1 MPVLIRPAE
10 EGDLEPLWA
19 RVRSAVAFMNALGNP
34 QWNENYPT
42 PEHFSA
48 AREAGTL
55 FVAVEEGEILGG
67 VILDE
72 TQAPEYGPLP
82 WTTPERALV
91 IHKLAL
97 GQEGMGRGVA
107 AKLLAFAEETA
118 RARGLEGLRVDTYH
132 KNKPMQRLLA
142 KEGFSFV
149 GAIHFPGQQPGEYL
163 CFEKQIPGVNE

>member
-1 MPVLIRPAE
+1 MVIRAARAE
-10 EGDLEPLWA
+10 ELDALW
-19 RVRSAVAFMNALGNP
+19 RQVRSAVAFMNDLGNP
-34 QWNENYPT
+34 QWNESYPT

-97 GQEGMGRGVA
+97 GQESMGRGVA
-107 AKLLAFAEETA
+107 AKLLHYAAATA
-118 RARGLEGLRVDTYH
+118 QARGLTALRVDTYH
-132 KNKPMQRLLA
+132 KNRPMQRLLA

-149 GAIHFPGQQPGEYL
+149 GAIHFSGQQPGEYL
-163 CFEKQIPGVNE
+163 CFEKQISGANV